1 MPVGHSPPQENLLL
15 QNHKKNTN
23 SKTINDLSSASG
35 NEQDIE
41 SRSSLSP
48 AKNNKANPL
57 MAHAQLIPLSW
68 SSQCATP
75 NITPTTNNTY
85 LFNPTTTSSTI
96 STLSP
101 INTLSNTYTSVT
113 SFAPTTT
120 TSTTSYSTITTLA
133 ATTTTTTT
141 STISSLMPISTYVPC
156 HVKTHLN

>member
-15 QNHKKNTN
+15 QNHKKNTI
-23 SKTINDLSSASG
+23 SKTINDFSSASG

-48 AKNNKANPL
+48 AKNNKTNPL

-85 LFNPTTTSSTI
+85 LFNPTTTYSTI
-96 STLSP
+96 ATLSP